1 MHTDTKFVSL
11 NDKDAEYL
19 LLYINNVLL
28 PSSKEFFTR
37 LNKNEVAL
45 HHAYSFNAILS
56 HAIDYMVFIAK
67 KLGKASR
74 TQFINE
80 FDEKYHVEGAE
91 HINNK
96 FRLLD
101 AVNNSFK
108 HVELDKEQSRYK
120 DLIEKYGELTF
131 HSLTEKDG
139 KIYFEMPSYQFDYC
153 RVVLR
158 PIAAIFDCGLE
169 TSSDID
175 DFVNG
180 RICGSTGYGHFEYE
194 YEPWDAID
202 RMIDY
207 CSAPCRDCG
216 EHNECEC
223 SKFKYGKD
231 QGECRLNVDP
241 KFELDDVMSQISG
254 TREWSK

>member
-1 MHTDTKFVSL
+1 MNHPKLDNEDS
-11 NDKDAEYL
+11 EYL

-28 PSSKEFFTR
+28 PASKEFFDQIK
-37 LNKNEVAL
+37 KNEVKL
-45 HHAYSFNAILS
+45 HHAFSFNAILA

-67 KLGKASR
+67 KLGSATR
-74 TQFINE
+74 TEFING
-80 FDEKYHVEGAE
+80 FDKKYSVDGAE

-101 AVNNSFK
+101 AINNSFK
-108 HVELDKEQSRYK
+108 HVELDTKQTRYK

-131 HSLTEKDG
+131 HSLKEKDG
-139 KIYFEMPSYQFDYC
+139 KVYFEMPSFRFDYC

-158 PIAAIFDCGLE
+158 PISTIFDCGLKN
-169 TSSDID
+169 SADVD

-180 RICGSTGYGHFEYE
+180 RLYGSSGYGNFDYE

-207 CSAPCRDCG
+207 CSAPCMDCG

-223 SKFKYGKD
+223 SHYNYGENKGEYRPD
-231 QGECRLNVDP
+231 QDP
-241 KFELDDVMSQISG
+241 SFELSDVMSQISG